1 MSAPSVDS
9 PSSTRR
15 PLEGITVLELG
26 SRIASVFASGILAEQ
41 GATVIKVEDPSG
53 GDVLRTINPFDGPQS
68 LFFAAEDRNRKSV
81 TLNLRHPTGQEL
93 FRELANK
100 ANVLC
105 ENFRPGTMERWHLGP
120 ADVNPNLVYARVS
133 VFGQDGPYSERPG
146 LDLLGVGYGGLLY
159 MTGPADQPPVKSS
172 VTISDHITAMFL
184 SQAVTAA
191 LYRQR
196 MTGDTSGV
204 VIDASLYGSILRT
217 LEATLAEY
225 AATGI
230 APARGRS
237 RPFDSA
243 PSGLFETADSAW
255 IAVSGGSDAA
265 FANVARL
272 LGRTQWIEDP
282 LFTSMQSR
290 FENAASLNTVL
301 RAWLKERT
309 SDEAIAQLREFDVP
323 VSRVNSPVD
332 LLNDPHIVARNDLPD
347 FNDHVLGP
355 VRLPAPYP
363 RFASFVAPREGAP
376 TLGEHNREVWGELVG
391 IPNARLDTLKDEGV
405 I

>member
-1 MSAPSVDS
+1 
-9 PSSTRR
+9 
-15 PLEGITVLELG
+15 
-26 SRIASVFASGILAEQ
+26 
-41 GATVIKVEDPSG
+41 
-53 GDVLRTINPFDGPQS
+53 
-68 LFFAAEDRNRKSV
+68 
-81 TLNLRHPTGQEL
+81 
-93 FRELANK
+93 
-100 ANVLC
+100 
-105 ENFRPGTMERWHLGP
+105 
-120 ADVNPNLVYARVS
+120 
-133 VFGQDGPYSERPG
+133 
-146 LDLLGVGYGGLLY
+146 
-159 MTGPADQPPVKSS
+159 
-172 VTISDHITAMFL
+172 MFL